1 MSAVVSIKTLC
12 CHCKVSPVEVDTAA
26 ELVVVVMLVV
36 VIEVVVV
43 VEPRVV
49 VELDI
54 VVVVVVEPGIVV
66 VVVVNVI
73 VTAVHVAV
81 AELVVVVELEDVGAV
96 VVVTLVRPG
105 QIPLLERR
113 ALGYNTLGSPLAR
126 VTVRLPA
133 ESVVYAVQLITSTN
147 AWFASKPVADDG
159 RLALADD
166 EAPTFVKT
174 PTICDPELPLRI
186 AMVWLS
192 E

>member
-1 MSAVVSIKTLC
+1 MSAVVSIKALC
-12 CHCKVSPVEVDTAA
+12 CYCKVSPVEVDTAA

-36 VIEVVVV
+36 VVELSLVVVV
-43 VEPRVV
+43 A
-49 VELDI
+49 
-54 VVVVVVEPGIVV
+54 VEPGIVV

-73 VTAVHVAV
+73 VMAVHVAV
-81 AELVVVVELEDVGAV
+81 AELSVVAELGAVGAV
-96 VVVTLVRPG
+96 VVAMFVRAG

-166 EAPTFVKT
+166 EAPTFVNT
-174 PTICDPELPLRI
+174 PTTCDPELPLRM

>member
-1 MSAVVSIKTLC
+1 MARLSAVVSIKTLS
-12 CHCKVSPVEVDTAA
+12 CHCKVSPVEVDAAA
-26 ELVVVVMLVV
+26 ELVVVVILVV
-36 VIEVVVV
+36 VIE
-43 VEPRVV
+43 
-49 VELDI
+49 
-54 VVVVVVEPGIVV
+54 VVVVVEPGIVV
-66 VVVVNVI
+66 VVVVSVI
-73 VTAVHVAV
+73 VMAVHAVV
-81 AELVVVVELEDVGAV
+81 AELSVVAELGAVGAV
-96 VVVTLVRPG
+96 VVATFVRAG

-166 EAPTFVKT
+166 EAPTFVNT
-174 PTICDPELPLRI
+174 PTTCDPELPLRM

>member
-1 MSAVVSIKTLC
+1 MARLSAVVSIKALC
-12 CHCKVSPVEVDTAA
+12 CYCKVSPVEVDTAA

-36 VIEVVVV
+36 VVELSLVVVV
-43 VEPRVV
+43 VVA
-49 VELDI
+49 
-54 VVVVVVEPGIVV
+54 VEPGIVV

-73 VTAVHVAV
+73 VMAVHVAV
-81 AELVVVVELEDVGAV
+81 AELSVVAELGAVGAV
-96 VVVTLVRPG
+96 VVAMFVRAG

-166 EAPTFVKT
+166 EAPTFVNT
-174 PTICDPELPLRI
+174 PTTCDPELPLRM